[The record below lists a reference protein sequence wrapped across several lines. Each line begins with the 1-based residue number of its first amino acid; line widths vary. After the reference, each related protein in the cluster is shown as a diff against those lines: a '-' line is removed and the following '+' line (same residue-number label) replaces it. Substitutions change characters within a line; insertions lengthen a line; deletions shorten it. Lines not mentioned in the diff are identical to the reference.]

1 MENTWLRARWE
12 GFVIELIE
20 MLILGNEED
29 HERELGLTERLW
41 NKSVENRND
50 DAEMDAILHRKR
62 KQDLQL
68 C

>member
-1 MENTWLRARWE
+1 M
-12 GFVIELIE
+12 IELIE

-29 HERELGLTERLW
+29 HEREVGLTERLW
-41 NKSVENRND
+41 NKSVENRNE
-50 DAEMDAILHRKR
+50 DAEMDAILDRKR